1 MQVKSVKLPGTKY
14 VFGVFK
20 RYMAIIKAISEYR
33 NDTEGGNGGVNVAVK
48 SGKISSPTENRAMK
62 DISPVPLI
70 TTRDGFIVR
79 KPEKWL
85 DVIHKTVKA
94 HSNSDGE
101 NVIRMWLAGDD
112 VNEVMEKS
120 GMSKAAYYSFRKD
133 VVNYAICLAVQENL
147 IGVGKDDSNKT
158 KV

>member
-147 IGVGKDDSNKT
+147 IEVGKE
-158 KV
+158 

>member
-33 NDTEGGNGGVNVAVK
+33 NDTEGGNGGVNIAVK

-62 DISPVPLI
+62 DIAPVPLI

-112 VNEVMEKS
+112 VNEVMAKS
-120 GMSKAAYYSFRKD
+120 GMSKAAYYAFRKD

-147 IGVGKDDSNKT
+147 IGVG
-158 KV
+158 

>member
-33 NDTEGGNGGVNVAVK
+33 NDTEGGNGGVNVAVR

-147 IGVGKDDSNKT
+147 IGVG
-158 KV
+158 

>member
-33 NDTEGGNGGVNVAVK
+33 NDTEGGNGGVNIAVK
-48 SGKISSPTENRAMK
+48 SGKITSPTENRAMK

-147 IGVGKDDSNKT
+147 IGVGKE
-158 KV
+158 

>member
-33 NDTEGGNGGVNVAVK
+33 NDTEGGNGGVNIAVK

-62 DISPVPLI
+62 DITPVPLI

-112 VNEVMEKS
+112 VGEVMAKS
-120 GMSKAAYYSFRKD
+120 GMSKAAYYAFRKD

-147 IGVGKDDSNKT
+147 IGVG
-158 KV
+158 

>member
-33 NDTEGGNGGVNVAVK
+33 NDTEGGNGGVNIAVK

-62 DISPVPLI
+62 DIAPVPLI

-112 VNEVMEKS
+112 VNEVMAKS
-120 GMSKAAYYSFRKD
+120 GMSKAAYYAFRKD

-147 IGVGKDDSNKT
+147 IGVGRE
-158 KV
+158 

>member
-1 MQVKSVKLPGTKY
+1 MQVKAVKLPGTKY

-33 NDTEGGNGGVNVAVK
+33 NDTEGGNGGVNIAVK

-112 VNEVMEKS
+112 VGEVMAKS
-120 GMSKAAYYSFRKD
+120 GMSKAAYYAFRKD

-147 IGVGKDDSNKT
+147 IGVGRE
-158 KV
+158 

>member
-147 IGVGKDDSNKT
+147 IGVGRE
-158 KV
+158 

>member
-33 NDTEGGNGGVNVAVK
+33 NDTEGGNGGVNIAVK

-85 DVIHKTVKA
+85 DVIHKTVRA

-112 VNEVMEKS
+112 VNEVMAKS

-147 IGVGKDDSNKT
+147 IGVGKE
-158 KV
+158 

>member
-33 NDTEGGNGGVNVAVK
+33 NDTEGGNGGVNIAVK

-62 DISPVPLI
+62 DIAPVPLI

-112 VNEVMEKS
+112 VGEVMAKS
-120 GMSKAAYYSFRKD
+120 GMSKAAYYAFRKD

-147 IGVGKDDSNKT
+147 IGVGKE
-158 KV
+158 

>member
-33 NDTEGGNGGVNVAVK
+33 NATEGGNGGVNVAVK

-147 IGVGKDDSNKT
+147 IGVGRE
-158 KV
+158 

>member
-1 MQVKSVKLPGTKY
+1 MQVKAVKLPGTKY

-33 NDTEGGNGGVNVAVK
+33 NDTEGGNGGVNIAVK

-147 IGVGKDDSNKT
+147 IGVGKE
-158 KV
+158 

>member
-14 VFGVFK
+14 VFGIFK

-62 DISPVPLI
+62 DIAPVPLI

-112 VNEVMEKS
+112 VNEVMAKS

-147 IGVGKDDSNKT
+147 IGVGKSDSSKT

>member
-1 MQVKSVKLPGTKY
+1 MQVKAVKLPGTKY

-85 DVIHKTVKA
+85 DVIHKTVRA

-112 VNEVMEKS
+112 VNEVMAKS

-147 IGVGKDDSNKT
+147 IGVG
-158 KV
+158 

>member
-62 DISPVPLI
+62 DIAPVPLI

-112 VNEVMEKS
+112 VNEVMAKS

-147 IGVGKDDSNKT
+147 IGVGKE
-158 KV
+158 

>member
-14 VFGVFK
+14 VFGIFK

-33 NDTEGGNGGVNVAVK
+33 NDTEGGNGGVNIAVK

-62 DISPVPLI
+62 DIAPVPLI

-85 DVIHKTVKA
+85 DVIHKTVRA

-147 IGVGKDDSNKT
+147 IGVGKE
-158 KV
+158 

>member
-33 NDTEGGNGGVNVAVK
+33 NDTEGGNGGVNVAVR

-85 DVIHKTVKA
+85 DVIHKTVRA

-147 IGVGKDDSNKT
+147 IGVGKE
-158 KV
+158 

>member
-62 DISPVPLI
+62 DIAPVPLI

-112 VNEVMEKS
+112 VGEVMAKS

-147 IGVGKDDSNKT
+147 IGVGKE
-158 KV
+158 

>member
-33 NDTEGGNGGVNVAVK
+33 NDTEGGNGGVNIAVK

-62 DISPVPLI
+62 DIAPVPLI

-112 VNEVMEKS
+112 VNEVMAKS
-120 GMSKAAYYSFRKD
+120 GMSKAAYYAFRKD

-147 IGVGKDDSNKT
+147 IGVGKE
-158 KV
+158 

>member
-62 DISPVPLI
+62 DIAPVPLI

-112 VNEVMEKS
+112 VNEVMAKS

-133 VVNYAICLAVQENL
+133 VVNYAICLAVQEKL
-147 IGVGKDDSNKT
+147 IGVGKE
-158 KV
+158 

>member
-1 MQVKSVKLPGTKY
+1 MQVKAVKLPGTKY

-33 NDTEGGNGGVNVAVK
+33 NDTEGGNGGVNIAVK

-112 VNEVMEKS
+112 VGEVMAKS
-120 GMSKAAYYSFRKD
+120 GMSKAAYYAFRKD
-133 VVNYAICLAVQENL
+133 VVNYAICLAVQEKL
-147 IGVGKDDSNKT
+147 IGVGKE
-158 KV
+158 

>member
-1 MQVKSVKLPGTKY
+1 MQVKAVKLPGTKY

-147 IGVGKDDSNKT
+147 IGVGRE
-158 KV
+158 

>member
-1 MQVKSVKLPGTKY
+1 MQVKSDKLPSTKY

-147 IGVGKDDSNKT
+147 IGVGKE
-158 KV
+158 

>member
-85 DVIHKTVKA
+85 DVIHKTVRA
-94 HSNSDGE
+94 HRNSDGE

-112 VNEVMEKS
+112 VNEVMAKS
-120 GMSKAAYYSFRKD
+120 GMSKAAYYAFRKD

-147 IGVGKDDSNKT
+147 IGVGKE
-158 KV
+158 

>member
-14 VFGVFK
+14 VFGIFK

-33 NDTEGGNGGVNVAVK
+33 NDTEGGNGGVNVAVR

-85 DVIHKTVKA
+85 DVIHKTVRA

-112 VNEVMEKS
+112 VGEVMAKS

-147 IGVGKDDSNKT
+147 IGVGRE
-158 KV
+158 

>member
-14 VFGVFK
+14 VFGIFK

-62 DISPVPLI
+62 DIAPVPLI

-147 IGVGKDDSNKT
+147 IGVGKE
-158 KV
+158 

>member
-147 IGVGKDDSNKT
+147 IGVG
-158 KV
+158 

>member
-20 RYMAIIKAISEYR
+20 RYTAIIKAISEYR

-85 DVIHKTVKA
+85 DVIHKTVRA

-112 VNEVMEKS
+112 VNEVMAKS

-147 IGVGKDDSNKT
+147 IGVG
-158 KV
+158 

>member
-14 VFGVFK
+14 VFGIFK

-33 NDTEGGNGGVNVAVK
+33 NDTEGGNGGLNIAVK

-62 DISPVPLI
+62 DIAPVPLI

-147 IGVGKDDSNKT
+147 IGVGKE
-158 KV
+158 

>member
-1 MQVKSVKLPGTKY
+1 MQVKAVKLPGTKY
-14 VFGVFK
+14 VFGIFK

-33 NDTEGGNGGVNVAVK
+33 NDTEGGNGGVNIAVK

-112 VNEVMEKS
+112 VGEVMAKS
-120 GMSKAAYYSFRKD
+120 GMSKAAYYAFRKD

-147 IGVGKDDSNKT
+147 IGVG
-158 KV
+158 

>member
-147 IGVGKDDSNKT
+147 TGVGKE
-158 KV
+158 

>member
-14 VFGVFK
+14 VFGIFK

-147 IGVGKDDSNKT
+147 IGVGKE
-158 KV
+158 

>member
-14 VFGVFK
+14 VFGIFK

-33 NDTEGGNGGVNVAVK
+33 NDTEGGNGGVNIAVK

-85 DVIHKTVKA
+85 DVIHKTVRA

-147 IGVGKDDSNKT
+147 IGVGRE
-158 KV
+158 

>member
-33 NDTEGGNGGVNVAVK
+33 NDTEGGNGGVNIAVK

-147 IGVGKDDSNKT
+147 IGVGKE
-158 KV
+158 

>member
-112 VNEVMEKS
+112 VNEVMAKS
-120 GMSKAAYYSFRKD
+120 GMSKAAYYAFRKD

-147 IGVGKDDSNKT
+147 IGVGRE
-158 KV
+158 

>member
-62 DISPVPLI
+62 DIAPVPLI

-112 VNEVMEKS
+112 VSEVMSKS

-147 IGVGKDDSNKT
+147 IGVGKE
-158 KV
+158 

>member
-33 NDTEGGNGGVNVAVK
+33 NDTEGGNGGVNIAVK

-112 VNEVMEKS
+112 VSEVMAKS
-120 GMSKAAYYSFRKD
+120 GMSKAAYYAFRKD
-133 VVNYAICLAVQENL
+133 VVNYAICLAVQEKL
-147 IGVGKDDSNKT
+147 IGVGKE
-158 KV
+158 

>member
-14 VFGVFK
+14 VFGIFK
-20 RYMAIIKAISEYR
+20 RYMSIIKAISEYR

-147 IGVGKDDSNKT
+147 IGVGRE
-158 KV
+158 

>member
-1 MQVKSVKLPGTKY
+1 MQVKAVKLPGTKY

-33 NDTEGGNGGVNVAVK
+33 NDTEGGNGGVNIAVK

-112 VNEVMEKS
+112 VGEVMAKS
-120 GMSKAAYYSFRKD
+120 GMSKAAYYAFRKD

-147 IGVGKDDSNKT
+147 IGVGKSDSSKT

>member
-62 DISPVPLI
+62 DIAPVPLI

-85 DVIHKTVKA
+85 DVIHKTVRA

-112 VNEVMEKS
+112 VGEVMSKS
-120 GMSKAAYYSFRKD
+120 GMSKAAYYAFRKD

-147 IGVGKDDSNKT
+147 IGVGKE
-158 KV
+158 